1 MRGERRAS
9 VSPAR
14 PTRLAGRAR
23 EIGRAPEASR
33 REARRSASERRQE
46 RDGTLMMRRGSAL
59 DAEAMDRG
67 LGREA
72 TLGCSLFWWTEEWC
86 GEPYSLSPNDLTR
99 ARVDATR

>member
-1 MRGERRAS
+1 M
-9 VSPAR
+9 
-14 PTRLAGRAR
+14 
-23 EIGRAPEASR
+23 
-33 REARRSASERRQE
+33 
-46 RDGTLMMRRGSAL
+46 MMRRGSAL

-86 GEPYSLSPNDLTR
+86 GEPYLLSPNDLTR

>member
-1 MRGERRAS
+1 MKEKRAYL
-9 VSPAR
+9 PAR
-14 PTRLAGRAR
+14 ATRLAGRAR
-23 EIGRAPEASR
+23 VIDRAREASR
-33 REARRSASERRQE
+33 REARGNASERRKE